1 MLFVFSFKEL
11 LSMFLPKVHTFLQSF
26 FFASPCDRVGKVQ
39 LRVSSKLFMKL
50 NQQPRV
56 IKVKRALETISS
68 VKFTRF
74 TYTTSIKEV
83 PRNQYKWGDERMIGP

>member
-1 MLFVFSFKEL
+1 
-11 LSMFLPKVHTFLQSF
+11 MFLPKAHTFLQS

-68 VKFTRF
+68 VKFTKF
-74 TYTTSIKEV
+74 TYTTTIKEV
-83 PRNQYKWGDERMIGP
+83 PRKQRRQLQEKILRHRSFFSGEA

>member
-11 LSMFLPKVHTFLQSF
+11 LSIFLPKVHTFLQS

-68 VKFTRF
+68 VKFSKF
-74 TYTTSIKEV
+74 TYTTTIKEV
-83 PRNQYKWGDERMIGP
+83 PRKQYKWGDERMIGP